1 MVKKTAKMSFDT
13 VKDSDVWYSLGS
25 ELGWSESK
33 ISKMFE
39 YGEYGSFWIEVDEDG
54 NIIGGRLIPCGGK

>member
-1 MVKKTAKMSFDT
+1 
-13 VKDSDVWYSLGS
+13 
-25 ELGWSESK
+25 
-33 ISKMFE
+33 MFE